1 MIEEKERPHGLPF
14 RGWEKAANLGLAHF
28 PHSRLQDQD
37 VSHLIRHWKLANALA
52 RCRKDRIGQR
62 RCGR

>member
-14 RGWEKAANLGLAHF
+14 RVWEKAANLGLAHF

-37 VSHLIRHWKLANALA
+37 VSH
-52 RCRKDRIGQR
+52 CY
-62 RCGR
+62 